1 MIWLYIIL
9 FLILIGGCIAWAVW
23 KAPSDVDLWGEE
35 QEWGRPKRFF

>member
-1 MIWLYIIL
+1 MAIIIL

-35 QEWGRPKRFF
+35 QE

>member
-35 QEWGRPKRFF
+35 QEDTVQNFV